1 MRHQSPGLRQVRSA
15 RSARASAALLAAAI
29 AFPAA
34 VAHAGDELRVDWP
47 VDGTITGAA
56 LVAWGGSQ
64 LLQKKLAP
72 TTCHWCEPGALDTSV
87 RDALR
92 WSDTG
97 AANLASNISAFAV
110 VPVASVGLLT
120 LGAYAEDRQGEM
132 ISNGLL
138 MAESVALAGATNQLF
153 KFAIGRER
161 PFVHA
166 LPAADKPLTANPSD
180 NNTSFYS
187 GHTSFAFSLAVSAGT
202 VASLRH
208 YRWAPAIWAAGL
220 AGAALVGYLRIA
232 ADKHYL
238 TDVLTGA
245 GAGAAFGFAVPALH
259 RKSNTLTLAPLP
271 GSGVALVLTLRR

>member
-1 MRHQSPGLRQVRSA
+1 MRHRSFGPRRGQSV
-15 RSARASAALLAAAI
+15 RASAALLTAALALPAAA
-29 AFPAA
+29 
-34 VAHAGDELRVDWP
+34 AHAGDELRVDWP
-47 VDGTITGAA
+47 VDGAVTGAA

-64 LLQKKLAP
+64 LLQTKLAP
-72 TTCHWCEPGALDTSV
+72 AACRWCEPGALDTSV

-97 AANLASNISAFAV
+97 AAGLASNVGMFAL
-110 VPVASVGLLT
+110 VPVASVGLLA
-120 LGAYAEDRQGEM
+120 LGAHADNRLDEM
-132 ISNGLL
+132 GSNALL
-138 MAESVALAGATNQLF
+138 IAESVALAGATNQIF

-166 LPAADKPLTANPSD
+166 LPPDEKPLTANPAD
-180 NNTSFYS
+180 NNVSFYS
-187 GHTSFAFSLAVSAGT
+187 AHATVAFSLAVSAGM

-220 AGAALVGYLRIA
+220 ASAALVSYLRIA
-232 ADKHYL
+232 ADRHYF

-245 GAGAAFGFAVPALH
+245 GAGAGFGVAVPALH
-259 RKSNTLTLAPLP
+259 RTSSTLSLAPLP